1 MSNGLIKDKNRLFIL
16 FFAIFLSFSIFFL
29 CSCENSTQLQ
39 CATISEITAVGSK
52 NYAVRINFLNDK
64 RVEEKYVDVQI
75 KCNKTCS
82 LTFWEENQDKMTL
95 NIDDYDEWFSLTTL
109 ICEASDKVGE
119 ENFEKFKDATGKT
132 YLFNYDGNLEITLRV
147 VVGDVEDNSSGTG
160 QILVGSEPISDQ
172 KTLKIK

>member
-1 MSNGLIKDKNRLFIL
+1 MINGLIKHENRFFIL
-16 FFAIFLSFSIFFL
+16 FFAFFLSFSIFFL

-39 CATISEITAVGSK
+39 CATNSEITAVGSK

-82 LTFWEENQDKMTL
+82 LTFWEENKDKITL
-95 NIDDYDEWFSLTTL
+95 DIDDYDEWFSLTTL
-109 ICEASDKVGE
+109 ICEANGRAGQES
-119 ENFEKFKDATGKT
+119 FEKFKDATGKT

-147 VVGDVEDNSSGTG
+147 VVGDAENNSTGTG